1 MASRTRSRIFAAL
14 VVALIAAGCGG
25 NKVLPPACVP
35 AAAQQF
41 AYLLNSNNT
50 DVSMFTINS
59 CTGAFTATTPATVA
73 TGVSPGQMG
82 AEDMVV
88 DPLGR
93 FAYVANLVSNSSDQA
108 TISMYTINAAT
119 GVLSPTNPAT
129 VHTGF
134 LPQGIAIDPA
144 GKFVYTANTDDN
156 SVSMFTIDAATG
168 LLSPTTPPAV
178 AAGAAPGFVTVD
190 PSGRFAYVA
199 NRNDDTI
206 SMYSINSTTG
216 VLSPLSP
223 ATVPAGGGPF
233 GVAFDP
239 TGKFAYVP
247 DSDVNF
253 VSQFRVDP
261 NTGVLT
267 PSTPNAVA
275 TGQNPTAVVVDPSGK
290 FAYVVNRIDNTL
302 SMFTIDATTGN
313 LTPHGVIAAGS
324 QPFRISFD
332 RSGKF
337 LYVVNEESAGSIFT
351 VNTDGTLKN
360 TGTTGNSNGALSLA
374 MTMGRQ

>member
-1 MASRTRSRIFAAL
+1 MAAGKPSRTLTAIAL
-14 VVALIAAGCGG
+14 TLFAAGCGG
-25 NKVLPPACVP
+25 NKVSPPACVP
-35 AAAQQF
+35 AATQQF
-41 AYLLNSNNT
+41 AYMLNSNNT
-50 DVSMFTINS
+50 EVSMFSINS
-59 CTGAFTATTPATVA
+59 CTGAFTATTPAMVA
-73 TGVSPGQMG
+73 TGVQPGQAG
-82 AEDMVV
+82 AEEMVA

-93 FAYVANLVSNSSDQA
+93 FAYVANLVSNASNQS
-108 TISMYTINAAT
+108 TISMYTINSAT

-134 LPQGIAIDPA
+134 FPQGIAIDPA

-178 AAGAAPGFVTVD
+178 AAGIAPGFVSVD
-190 PSGRFAYVA
+190 PSGRFAYA
-199 NRNDDTI
+199 SNRNDGTI
-206 SMYSINSTTG
+206 SMYAINSTTG

-223 ATVPAGGGPF
+223 ATVNSGGGPF

-275 TGQNPTAVVVDPSGK
+275 TGQNPTAVAVDPSGK
-290 FAYVVNRIDNTL
+290 FAYVVNRIDNTV

-313 LTPHGVIAAGS
+313 LTPHGVIATGS
-324 QPFRISFD
+324 HPFRLAFD

-337 LYVVNEESAGSIFT
+337 LYAVNEESASSIFT
-351 VNTDGTLKN
+351 VNTDGTLTN
-360 TGTTGNSNGALSLA
+360 AGTTGNANGALSLA
-374 MTMGRQ
+374 MTMARQ